1 MFFCSVEAVTIL
13 QSLSGVPGKITKAK
27 KEFDRKFG
35 DELTEGGIV
44 GPGRMF
50 FIKTLTKF
58 ETHGTVENLV
68 RHFTCI

>member
-1 MFFCSVEAVTIL
+1 M
-13 QSLSGVPGKITKAK
+13 QSLDGVPGKITKAK
-27 KEFDRKFG
+27 KEFDRKFA
-35 DELTEGGIV
+35 DELTGAGIN
-44 GPGRMF
+44 GPNRLF